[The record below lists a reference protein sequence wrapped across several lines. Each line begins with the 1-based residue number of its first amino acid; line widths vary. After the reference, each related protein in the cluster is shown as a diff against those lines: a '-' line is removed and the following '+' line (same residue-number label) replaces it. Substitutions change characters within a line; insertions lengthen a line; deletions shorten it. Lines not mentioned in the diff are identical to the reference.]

1 MLQILTAMERV
12 RNPKP
17 VDPPKEAQP
26 GPVSAEEEK
35 AVEDWLNDE

>member
-17 VDPPKEAQP
+17 VEAAKEAQP
-26 GPVSAEEEK
+26 VPASAEDEK
-35 AVEDWLNDE
+35 AVEDWLNE